1 MKYIILLTVPLALVL
16 TVSAQP
22 GAVYPNQDPVQQ
34 AREDFIKQQ
43 IQALKN
49 DLLAAQA
56 EQQKSI
62 NGLAATV
69 TAQKGQLDNVQQSMD
84 NLKADIAEIKRLLSM
99 KGTTVQPPVL
109 DAWGRTVV
117 PSGSTLGI
125 VPAVDPF
132 SPTMQQPTMMM
143 QGYGASSSGP
153 GMMGG
158 PGLFKHPGGLLGRLR
173 ARLFPKG
180 RFAGGRGV
188 GYVGPMMS
196 VGACGPGG

>member
-1 MKYIILLTVPLALVL
+1 MKYLVLLTVPLALVL

-49 DLLAAQA
+49 DLLSAQA

-125 VPAVDPF
+125 GPAVDPF
-132 SPTMQQPTMMM
+132 SPTMMMQQPTMMM
-143 QGYGASSSGP
+143 QGYGASSGP

-180 RFAGGRGV
+180 RFASQMGG
-188 GYVGPMMS
+188 GYGGMS
-196 VGACGPGG
+196 SGACGPGG